1 MTQKP
6 LPSRSVARAARALR
20 RSSGFTLIELIV
32 VVAIGAMLA
41 AIMAAQVAAASE
53 ESIAQGGGSYIAQ
66 VAAAAEQYALTN
78 YEALSKAEDVPS
90 ALDDL
95 RPTIPELVAAR
106 LLNAGFPSGAG
117 SMPTRQD
124 VRIDVLKQ
132 NCPGANCM
140 LQTLVCTTTPISLG
154 GAYVKY
160 NLAQV
165 MVDQMH
171 GIGGQALQNSGGTIR
186 GPVLNTP
193 NPMGNVPGIVCGSA
207 TVNQSLF
214 QQFVRV
220 RDTRDPQLQG
230 NLTVE
235 GAVTLNGPT
244 TINNNLAVE
253 GDVDANSVNVNN
265 CVRLQP
271 NGRGGFNCLNP
282 DDVPAGMAGG
292 VRAVDVIANAN
303 VVTTDLGSGF
313 TGNNGNFAIMT
324 SSAGGEAAVVTSG
337 RMAGNRIIPTGSY
350 APGTAC
356 ADPGAVALSAAAG
369 NGSWV
374 LCTSG
379 VWTPMS
385 TVATAGGACSV
396 EGQGASDPAG
406 RTLYCFKGQWTRM
419 SDFLPAATDGGA
431 CVVAPGT
438 LGYDGPP
445 GAKNAFLCRLN
456 PATNASRWNRLQDI
470 TTNMVFVTSVEVQHG
485 SVVAKPSCLNGAGPA
500 PSAVPQLI
508 PKAESS
514 GDGGFTRFVVDN
526 GGSWTVQLL
535 NGSGTP
541 LAGTAGATAVLT
553 IFCYYP

>member
-1 MTQKP
+1 MIQRTLLARYKG
-6 LPSRSVARAARALR
+6 RSASAARRNA
-20 RSSGFTLIELIV
+20 GFTLVELIV
-32 VVAIGAMLA
+32 VVSIGAMLA
-41 AIMAAQVAAASE
+41 AILAAQIAAASE

-66 VAAAAEQYALTN
+66 VAAAAEQHALTN
-78 YEALSKAEDVPS
+78 FEALSKGEDVPTT
-90 ALDDL
+90 ADDL
-95 RPTIPELVAAR
+95 RPTIAELVAER
-106 LLNAGFPSGAG
+106 LLNAGFPSGPG
-117 SMPTRQD
+117 TMPTRQA

-140 LQTLVCTTTPISLG
+140 LQTLVCTTTPITLG
-154 GAYVKY
+154 GAYVKF

-171 GIGGQALQNSGGTIR
+171 GIGGQALQTSGATIR

-193 NPMGNVPGIVCGSA
+193 NPMGNVPGIVCGSS

-244 TINNNLAVE
+244 TVNNNLSVE

-292 VRAVDVIANAN
+292 VRAVDVVANAN
-303 VVTTDLGSGF
+303 VVTTDLGGGF
-313 TGNNGNFAIMT
+313 NGNNGNYAIM
-324 SSAGGEAAVVTSG
+324 SSGAGGEAAVVTSG
-337 RMAGNRIIPTGSY
+337 RMAGNRLIPTGSY
-350 APGTAC
+350 LPGTAC
-356 ADPGAVALSAAAG
+356 TDPGAVALSAASG

-406 RTLYCFKGQWTRM
+406 RTLYCFKGLWTRM

-431 CVVAPGT
+431 CSVAPGT
-438 LGYDGPP
+438 LGYDGTP

-485 SVVAKPSCLNGAGPA
+485 SVVGKPACLNGAGPA

-541 LAGTAGATAVLT
+541 LTGTAGATAVLT